1 MSHAPATFFIFSVM
15 MVLRKLNFSCCGNYA
30 KCSNSM
36 KTRKISLTRKMNTCI
51 CAVVLSSFSPISTA
65 AFLSSRSFRLKSTSY
80 LTRVPSPAFSPQRRH
95 VSSHFGTNWNNDEKK
110 NKTFISNIIDK
121 AKEVG
126 SKYLPAVFG
135 QPSEQQ
141 RKKALVRKEIDET
154 VGALFQNTPFGAVG
168 KAIVRPLLKTM
179 ATAFEEQAESVQ
191 QVIDQATTSIMRD
204 ERLTRKL
211 TGGRGTVQT
220 AAPFSQSS
228 STASINGRQTSEIGA
243 SFEVF
248 GQGSSGVATVL
259 ASNGAI
265 TSLYVIIDGVR
276 YNVDLSQR
284 SGGSAANLQGYSS
297 DNIIDAEFVEK
308 K

>member
-1 MSHAPATFFIFSVM
+1 MILRMLNYDNHSKYSNFIKI
-15 MVLRKLNFSCCGNYA
+15 RKL
-30 KCSNSM
+30 
-36 KTRKISLTRKMNTCI
+36 SLFRKMNTCFF
-51 CAVVLSSFSPISTA
+51 AAALSSSFPSSVA
-65 AFLSSRSFRLKSTSY
+65 AFHSTCNFRRKPASY
-80 LTRVPSPAFSPQRRH
+80 LTRVPTPVFAPLYKRRYA
-95 VSSHFGTNWNNDEKK
+95 SSHFGTNWNNNEKK
-110 NKTFISNIIDK
+110 KKTFLSNIFDK

-141 RKKALVRKEIDET
+141 RKKALVRREIDES

-168 KAIVRPLLKTM
+168 KAIVRPLLQTM
-179 ATAFEEQAESVQ
+179 ATAFEEQAQSVQ
-191 QVIDQATTSIMRD
+191 QIIDQAKGLIVQD

-228 STASINGRQTSEIGA
+228 SSAYINGRQTSEIGA

-259 ASNGAI
+259 ANNGAI
-265 TSLYVIIDGVR
+265 KSLYVIIDGVR
-276 YNVDLSQR
+276 YNVDLTQR
-284 SGGSAANLQGYSS
+284 SSRSTANLQGDSS